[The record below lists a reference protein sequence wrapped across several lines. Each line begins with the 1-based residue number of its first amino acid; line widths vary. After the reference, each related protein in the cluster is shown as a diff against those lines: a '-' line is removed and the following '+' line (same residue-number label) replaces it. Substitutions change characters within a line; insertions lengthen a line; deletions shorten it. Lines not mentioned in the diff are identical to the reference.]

1 MYIFDLNIWKKWKK
15 KLKPSHSNLAIIYY
29 FSKHHHLPEIL
40 IGSLKAIFDSFPSD
54 LPLMRCHPL
63 VAEFLASTAPSTLP
77 VKNFTNAPW
86 HVLSTD
92 VLASPP
98 PLLHSRWHSWHRL
111 PWSKLVFPFSFQ
123 AHWSTRHQLLSLYS
137 YIPEVHSKDICIVS
151 PFVLLNLHFFHS
163 EHFIFTISAYCNA
176 VYEDPV
182 KMLLPP
188 WGFPRFLESEA
199 MSLSPAVLKPFICF
213 FSKSLSACLSITC
226 ECISLLLCVFGK

>member
-1 MYIFDLNIWKKWKK
+1 MSSPGCRISSFYSPLNTASQELHKCSLTCSFHWC
-15 KLKPSHSNLAIIYY
+15 
-29 FSKHHHLPEIL
+29 FGLPT
-40 IGSLKAIFDSFPSD
+40 P
-54 LPLMRCHPL
+54 
-63 VAEFLASTAPSTLP
+63 
-77 VKNFTNAPW
+77 
-86 HVLSTD
+86 
-92 VLASPP
+92 PP

-123 AHWSTRHQLLSLYS
+123 AHWSTRHHLLSLYS

-151 PFVLLNLHFFHS
+151 PFLLLNLHFFHS

-199 MSLSPAVLKPFICF
+199 MSLSPAVLQPFICF

-226 ECISLLLCVFGK
+226 ECISLLLCAFGK